1 MARRRV
7 ARGIGQPGFGNARD
21 VRKLFERTVAEAK
34 ASYNPRTDDAPTL
47 AAEHI
52 IGRRPSPS
60 SIPELACALHELDTV
75 FVGLSKVKRAVHAL
89 VSDAQANWDLEMR
102 GEGTT
107 PPVLNRLFLG
117 NPGTGK
123 TSVAA
128 VYGRVLKVSYSAWT
142 STGAMANTVGLISA
156 PPCMSLQEA
165 IMI

>member
-7 ARGIGQPGFGNARD
+7 ARGIGRPGFGNARD

-34 ASYNPRTDDAPTL
+34 ATYNPRTDKAPTL

-52 IGRRPSPS
+52 IGRRPSPNN
-60 SIPELACALHELDTV
+60 IPELAAALHELDTA

-102 GEGTT
+102 GEATT

-128 VYGRVLKVSYSAWT
+128 LYGRVLKVRHA
-142 STGAMANTVGLISA
+142 VG
-156 PPCMSLQEA
+156 P
-165 IMI
+165 